1 VSAEVRSADP
11 DWVFQLAAHGA
22 YSWQRHLER
31 RVNLVAT
38 VRLLALR
45 AERGCA
51 AVVHVGSSSEY
62 GCQYHGPGDD
72 GLVGPTA
79 TTRR

>member
-11 DWVFQLAAHGA
+11 DWVFHLAAHGA

-51 AVVHVGSSSEY
+51 AVVHVG
-62 GCQYHGPGDD
+62 
-72 GLVGPTA
+72 
-79 TTRR
+79 